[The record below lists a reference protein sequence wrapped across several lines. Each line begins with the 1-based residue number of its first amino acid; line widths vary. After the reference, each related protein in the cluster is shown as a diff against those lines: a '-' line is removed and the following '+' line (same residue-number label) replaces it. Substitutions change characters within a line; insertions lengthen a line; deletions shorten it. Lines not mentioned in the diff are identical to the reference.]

1 MSVSIVSA
9 LNGAVTAEAKKA
21 SAPIYTPKTILALD
35 VAGALSRRIV
45 AVSATADGGNISG
58 RHLHMTAADYAAAVG
73 KVSADSVAGALVY
86 ATVHFFNGSKGLAD
100 LADPKDGKNRKI
112 LPAWL
117 AKAVHATFDGMKPRN
132 GCTEA
137 ELREWSN
144 LLLGKIKGMEKP
156 AAVPA
161 APKAVPSPVTVTT
174 PAVPRRS
181 AIIGKVA
188 DHAALLSGAFIRE
201 AEAGALDSAFL
212 QAGRE
217 ELQRVAKLASF
228 AALAAPETAP
238 APAPVLVAPALS
250 NDYRADAHNFVML
263 MGEEKARKFLD
274 ALMAELS
281 PVLAETPVKSRKPRV
296 VKKAA

>member
-1 MSVSIVSA
+1 MSASIVSA
-9 LNGAVTAEAKKA
+9 LNGAVATEARKA
-21 SAPIYTPKTILALD
+21 SAPVYTPRTILALD

-45 AVSATADGGNISG
+45 SVSATADGGNISG

-117 AKAVHATFDGMKPRN
+117 ATAVHATFDGMKPRN

-144 LLLGKIKGMEKP
+144 LLWGKIKGMEKP
-156 AAVPA
+156 AAASPA

-181 AIIGKVA
+181 AIIGKAA
-188 DHAALLSGAFIRE
+188 DYAALLAGAFTRE

-217 ELQRVAKLASF
+217 EAQRGAKLASF
-228 AALAAPETAP
+228 AALAAPET

>member
-1 MSVSIVSA
+1 MSASIVSA

-21 SAPIYTPKTILALD
+21 SAPVYTPKTILALD

-117 AKAVHATFDGMKPRN
+117 ATAVHATFGGMKPRN
-132 GCTEA
+132 GCTEG

-144 LLLGKIKGMEKP
+144 LLWGRIKGMEKP
-156 AAVPA
+156 AAAAPA

-181 AIIGKVA
+181 AIIGKAA
-188 DHAALLSGAFIRE
+188 DYAALLAGAFTRE

-217 ELQRVAKLASF
+217 EVQRVAKLASF
-228 AALAAPETAP
+228 AALAAPET